1 MTQKELKQIIIDNG
15 YGEIVLFEN
24 YDYVTAFIGISNDNK
39 AIYDYDLMIEYLMKK
54 EEFDD
59 EIDAIDWIDYNTIR
73 ALPYMENAPIIK
85 YNLL

>member
-15 YGEIVLFEN
+15 YEGIVLFEN

-59 EIDAIDWIDYNTIR
+59 EIDAIEWIDYNTIR

>member
-15 YGEIVLFEN
+15 YEEIVLFEN

-59 EIDAIDWIDYNTIR
+59 EINVIEWIDYNTIR

>member
-15 YGEIVLFEN
+15 YEEIVLFEN

-59 EIDAIDWIDYNTIR
+59 EIDAIEWIDYNTIR

>member
-1 MTQKELKQIIIDNG
+1 MTQKELKQIIIDKG
-15 YGEIVLFEN
+15 YEEIVLFEN

-59 EIDAIDWIDYNTIR
+59 EINAIEWIDYNTIR

>member
-15 YGEIVLFEN
+15 YEEIALFEN

-59 EIDAIDWIDYNTIR
+59 EIDAIEWIDYNTIR